1 MTVLK
6 TLFKNERFTSRNI
19 SVAAI
24 LFAAALY
31 AWWFSI
37 VTIDTHRG
45 LGTSAYDLGLYDQ
58 GVWLLS
64 RFKAPFV
71 TLMGRN
77 MFGDHAS
84 LVLILLA
91 PLYWLFPGSET
102 LLVVQSMAIAAG
114 SIPLYLY
121 ARRRLNNDWL
131 AVMAGMCWLLHP
143 AVSGSNFE
151 NFHPDSMLGLFVPLA
166 LYAALESKW
175 RLYIFS
181 VILCALVKEDVVL
194 VLVPLG
200 VWVALRRDR
209 RIGYATI
216 AASVIATLAGMFILM
231 RSLIGVPTRNGWRI
245 PFGGFGGFIKK
256 SLTDPSTVL
265 EYLSSEGRLFYIWQM
280 VAPVGVLFVLMPD
293 LALVSG
299 LVLLGNIVS
308 TFWYQFH
315 IGYHYSLIAVPALI
329 FGSVYAIGRVSKRS
343 RILLCGAML
352 ICSVTTAVIWGSYG
366 FSRHPQYHWPA
377 SHPVAVAARDIMK
390 DVPDDAVISV
400 YHSLAP
406 HLAHREKIYMFP
418 NPFRVLLYGVDISLE
433 GSRLP
438 ESELVE
444 YVVLPVQRDAEMTK
458 DWNSVSG
465 SFELV
470 RANEAFELYGRSGG

>member
-24 LFAAALY
+24 LAAAALY

-84 LVLILLA
+84 LILILLA

-181 VILCALVKEDVVL
+181 VILSALVKEDVVL

-216 AASVIATLAGMFILM
+216 AASVIATLAGMFVLM

-256 SLTDPSTVL
+256 SLTDPSTV
-265 EYLSSEGRLFYIWQM
+265 
-280 VAPVGVLFVLMPD
+280 
-293 LALVSG
+293 
-299 LVLLGNIVS
+299 
-308 TFWYQFH
+308 
-315 IGYHYSLIAVPALI
+315 
-329 FGSVYAIGRVSKRS
+329 
-343 RILLCGAML
+343 
-352 ICSVTTAVIWGSYG
+352 
-366 FSRHPQYHWPA
+366 
-377 SHPVAVAARDIMK
+377 
-390 DVPDDAVISV
+390 
-400 YHSLAP
+400 
-406 HLAHREKIYMFP
+406 
-418 NPFRVLLYGVDISLE
+418 
-433 GSRLP
+433 
-438 ESELVE
+438 
-444 YVVLPVQRDAEMTK
+444 
-458 DWNSVSG
+458 
-465 SFELV
+465 
-470 RANEAFELYGRSGG
+470 

>member
-1 MTVLK
+1 MLK

-24 LFAAALY
+24 LAAAALY

-84 LVLILLA
+84 LILILLA

-181 VILCALVKEDVVL
+181 VIL
-194 VLVPLG
+194 
-200 VWVALRRDR
+200 
-209 RIGYATI
+209 Y
-216 AASVIATLAGMFILM
+216 
-231 RSLIGVPTRNGWRI
+231 N
-245 PFGGFGGFIKK
+245 
-256 SLTDPSTVL
+256 
-265 EYLSSEGRLFYIWQM
+265 
-280 VAPVGVLFVLMPD
+280 
-293 LALVSG
+293 
-299 LVLLGNIVS
+299 
-308 TFWYQFH
+308 
-315 IGYHYSLIAVPALI
+315 
-329 FGSVYAIGRVSKRS
+329 
-343 RILLCGAML
+343 
-352 ICSVTTAVIWGSYG
+352 
-366 FSRHPQYHWPA
+366 
-377 SHPVAVAARDIMK
+377 
-390 DVPDDAVISV
+390 
-400 YHSLAP
+400 
-406 HLAHREKIYMFP
+406 
-418 NPFRVLLYGVDISLE
+418 
-433 GSRLP
+433 
-438 ESELVE
+438 
-444 YVVLPVQRDAEMTK
+444 
-458 DWNSVSG
+458 G
-465 SFELV
+465 SFP
-470 RANEAFELYGRSGG
+470 